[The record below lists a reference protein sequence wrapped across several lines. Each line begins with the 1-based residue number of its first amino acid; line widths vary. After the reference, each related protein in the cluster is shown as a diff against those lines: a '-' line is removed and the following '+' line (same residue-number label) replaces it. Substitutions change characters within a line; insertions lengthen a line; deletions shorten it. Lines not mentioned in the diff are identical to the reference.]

1 MVRANYNNLQNGV
14 HATMKFLE
22 MFFSN
27 LLLDTNYELKDRYMH
42 IVYVDADSSQSINS
56 KVSKSQSLNLILWAV
71 LWKN

>member
-1 MVRANYNNLQNGV
+1 
-14 HATMKFLE
+14 MKFLE